1 MKATKI
7 SLSLSQIESVHLFC
21 FFAFFATSYRYETR
35 NYDKIIETDKK
46 PLDKSFNEM
55 SLNTDGGNLSLIDQG
70 SQRLTSMTQRVMER
84 KSYTTTSE
92 TRTEKK
98 TESHS
103 FRME

>member
-1 MKATKI
+1 MIKI
-7 SLSLSQIESVHLFC
+7 NENAVFC
-21 FFAFFATSYRYETR
+21 YCCRYETR
-35 NYDKIIETDKK
+35 NYDKFIETDKK
-46 PLDKSFNEM
+46 TLNKSFNEM

-84 KSYTTTSE
+84 KSFTSTSE

-98 TESHS
+98 TETHS